1 LTEINDRPTQACY
14 TYNQKERIMMRKLPP
29 IGAVALLILVG
40 GPVVQANSQ
49 TPTPADP
56 GRGDFMNYCA
66 ACHGVSGIGDGTV
79 AEFLTLTAANLTQM
93 SLKNG
98 GIFPRQRAIEVID
111 GRAQVSVHGERN
123 MPVWGDWFKFEADA
137 DGGDAKAEKIVRERI
152 DALVTYLESIQ
163 QH

>member
-1 LTEINDRPTQACY
+1 MFKRPVT
-14 TYNQKERIMMRKLPP
+14 
-29 IGAVALLILVG
+29 GVAVALILAG
-40 GPVVQANSQ
+40 GPVALANS
-49 TPTPADP
+49 TAPIPADL
-56 GRGDFMNYCA
+56 GRGDFMTYCS

-93 SLKNG
+93 SSKNG

-111 GRAQVSVHGERN
+111 GRAQVSVHGERD

-137 DGGDAKAEKIVRERI
+137 DGEDAKTEKIVRERI

>member
-1 LTEINDRPTQACY
+1 
-14 TYNQKERIMMRKLPP
+14 MMFKRSMT
-29 IGAVALLILVG
+29 GVAVALILAG
-40 GPVVQANSQ
+40 GPVALANS
-49 TPTPADP
+49 TVPIPADL
-56 GRGDFMNYCA
+56 GRGDFMTYCS

-111 GRAQVSVHGERN
+111 GRAQVSVHGERD

>member
-1 LTEINDRPTQACY
+1 
-14 TYNQKERIMMRKLPP
+14 MMRKLSL

-49 TPTPADP
+49 TPIPADP

-66 ACHGVSGIGDGTV
+66 ACHGVRGIGDGTV
-79 AEFLTLTAANLTQM
+79 AEFLTLSAANLTQM

-111 GRAQVSVHGERN
+111 GRAQVSVHGERD
-123 MPVWGDWFKFEADA
+123 MPVWGDWFKFEADS
-137 DGGDAKAEKIVRERI
+137 DGAGTKTEKIVRERI
-152 DALVTYLESIQ
+152 TALVDYLETIQ

>member
-1 LTEINDRPTQACY
+1 
-14 TYNQKERIMMRKLPP
+14 MMRKLSL

-49 TPTPADP
+49 TPIPADP

-66 ACHGVSGIGDGTV
+66 ACHGVSGVGDGTV
-79 AEFLTLTAANLTQM
+79 AEFLTLSAANLTQM
-93 SLKNG
+93 SLRNG

-111 GRAQVSVHGERN
+111 GRAQVSVHGERD
-123 MPVWGDWFKFEADA
+123 MPVWGNWFKFEAGS
-137 DGGDAKAEKIVRERI
+137 DGADAKTEKIVRERI
-152 DALVTYLESIQ
+152 TALVDYLETLQ

>member
-1 LTEINDRPTQACY
+1 
-14 TYNQKERIMMRKLPP
+14 MMFKRSMT
-29 IGAVALLILVG
+29 GVAVALILAG
-40 GPVVQANSQ
+40 GPVALANSMA
-49 TPTPADP
+49 PIPADL
-56 GRGDFMNYCA
+56 GRGDFMTYCS

-111 GRAQVSVHGERN
+111 GRAQVSVHGERD

-137 DGGDAKAEKIVRERI
+137 NGGDAKAEKIVRERI

>member
-1 LTEINDRPTQACY
+1 MFKRPLT
-14 TYNQKERIMMRKLPP
+14 
-29 IGAVALLILVG
+29 GVAVALILAG
-40 GPVVQANSQ
+40 GPIAPGNSA
-49 TPTPADP
+49 TPISADP
-56 GRGDFMNYCA
+56 GRGDFMTYCS

-79 AEFLTLTAANLTQM
+79 AEFLTLPAANLTQM

>member
-1 LTEINDRPTQACY
+1 
-14 TYNQKERIMMRKLPP
+14 MMRKLSL
-29 IGAVALLILVG
+29 IGTLALLILAG

-49 TPTPADP
+49 TPIPADP

-79 AEFLTLTAANLTQM
+79 AEFLTLSAANLTQM

-111 GRAQVSVHGERN
+111 GRAQVSVHGERD
-123 MPVWGDWFKFEADA
+123 MPVWGDWFKFEAGS
-137 DGGDAKAEKIVRERI
+137 DGADAKTEKIVRERI
-152 DALVTYLESIQ
+152 TALVDYLETLQ